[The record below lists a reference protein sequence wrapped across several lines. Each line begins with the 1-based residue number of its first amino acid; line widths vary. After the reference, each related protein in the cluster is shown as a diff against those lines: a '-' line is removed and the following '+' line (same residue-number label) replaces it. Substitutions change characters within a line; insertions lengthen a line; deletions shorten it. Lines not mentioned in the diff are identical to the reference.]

1 MLHSIFAKFQPVSQ
15 RIVPDPAHRA
25 RRPGWILYCSC
36 RMPPASSQWGSTD
49 LKPYEICGQ
58 AYRRGYGSPVETVG
72 RASWRQMK
80 CPKQVKVEQD
90 RTHRLIPY
98 RYGDRGRPILNL
110 LARDDDDLLSDLT
123 ELEGATNDRLLGESG
138 RLPGISAIELVSG
151 FRLAHIVNASFTH
164 AHPSGG
170 RFNGMGPGAWY
181 AAFQMQTAQMEVA
194 FHRAT
199 ELQEIDWKAEEV
211 CRYLDY
217 LADFRHDFHD
227 LRGAPDFV
235 DCLDPNSYAASQSLG
250 LTLLTGGAAGSCI
263 RACTIKMASV
273 SPAFVLPWC

>member
-1 MLHSIFAKFQPVSQ
+1 
-15 RIVPDPAHRA
+15 
-25 RRPGWILYCSC
+25 
-36 RMPPASSQWGSTD
+36 
-49 LKPYEICGQ
+49 
-58 AYRRGYGSPVETVG
+58 
-72 RASWRQMK
+72 MK

-151 FRLAHIVNASFTH
+151 FRLAHIVNASFAH

-170 RFNGMGPGAWY
+170 RFNGMGRGAWY
-181 AAFQMQTAQMEVA
+181 AAFEMQTAQMEVA

-250 LTLLTGGAAGSCI
+250 LTMLTGGAAGTVYPSVRHKDGVCI
-263 RACTIKMASV
+263 ACFR
-273 SPAFVLPWC
+273 PPLVLNVQEGPMVTLTFIDARITAYVVED